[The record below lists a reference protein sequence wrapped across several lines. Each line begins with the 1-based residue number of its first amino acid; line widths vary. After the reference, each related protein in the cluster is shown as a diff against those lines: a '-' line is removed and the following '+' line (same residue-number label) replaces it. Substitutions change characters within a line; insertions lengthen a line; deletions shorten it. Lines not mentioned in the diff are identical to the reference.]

1 MGGDDG
7 PSGGCRWRSRPAAE
21 RNLGNPGGGEPAA
34 LANQAA
40 RHVVRIAA
48 RQFTG
53 ARRAGLL
60 AAEKLGHEGPAI
72 LGLRVFRRALH
83 GIEGSFAERGGGVYR
98 LEGPRAARTGGDQ
111 DPARRAGRI
120 SASPRGTAKSAVE
133 YLPFFFPDAVVGV
146 MLRPGVEGAGHA
158 STSLEGGLARQV
170 PVILL
175 E

>member
-1 MGGDDG
+1 MAGDDG
-7 PSGGCRWRSRPAAE
+7 PLGGCCWRSRPAAE
-21 RNLGNPGGGEPAA
+21 RNLGNPRGGEPAA

-53 ARRAGLL
+53 ARRAGLP
-60 AAEKLGHEGPAI
+60 AAEKRGYEGPAI

-98 LEGPRAARTGGDQ
+98 LERPRAARTGGDQ
-111 DPARRAGRI
+111 DPARRVGWI

-133 YLPFFFPDAVVGV
+133 YPLSSLTWSLELCCAPS
-146 MLRPGVEGAGHA
+146 VEGQACQ
-158 STSLEGGLARQV
+158 GLWRKDWPAKC
-170 PVILL
+170 L
-175 E
+175 